1 MSDFTQVVGSDIDH
15 NWEVIQA
22 LITSAHARVQRL
34 AAMRSAESGDASGIP
49 LGLGEVVESVKME
62 VDIPVCK
69 IKHVLHNK
77 LGFVLFD
84 SEAQTKKAIM
94 EHRDVYFFSS
104 ELHEEYVPFF
114 QDFGP
119 VNIGVVYQ
127 FCKLI
132 RSKISDP
139 RLGSRVCT
147 YYAESDGPRRTN
159 ASFLL
164 GAYLVIIQGW
174 SPEDATAVFESMGAG
189 MLVGYRHAL
198 NSQSE
203 FRLSVLD
210 CLRGIKKAMESKWF
224 DMQTF
229 DLDRYLLLENPAQF
243 DLHQICPKFVAFR
256 GPDSRGRDPRFHAPE
271 RYCDLLKGLRVTAVV
286 RLNEV
291 NTYSASS
298 FTENGIKHYDL
309 QFPDC
314 SVPPRAILD
323 RFLEICDAEG
333 TVAVH
338 CLAGL
343 GRTGTLIAV
352 WMMKKHGWTA
362 RECIGWLRVVRAGSV
377 LGAQQEYLEQVDQ
390 AFRTG
395 GMVPDGSTGDDALSA
410 QAGEMFGQ
418 ELIQSILRRQISQS
432 ASGSGVTPGLKR
444 DMHED
449 TGTNHALTKIAMAV
463 ARAAAEGKLNYAS
476 TPLRRNPSLGG
487 GHVGSAS
494 PVQAQHGSLV
504 QAQPGGATDS
514 HMAQTG
520 GYWDILERMGPQYRD
535 ACISR
540 MRVCHFKAGQD
551 ILEKGTIGTTM
562 VCVSVSVSVSMSVSV
577 CVCVV
582 VCV

>member
-1 MSDFTQVVGSDIDH
+1 VSDFTQVVGSDIDH

-22 LITSAHARVQRL
+22 LITSSHARVQRL

-49 LGLGEVVESVKME
+49 LGLGEGGESVQME

-94 EHRDVYFFSS
+94 EHRDIYFFSS
-104 ELHEEYVPFF
+104 DLHEEYVPFF

-198 NSQSE
+198 NSRSE

-224 DMQTF
+224 DMESF

-256 GPDSRGRDPRFHAPE
+256 GPDSSDPRFQSPE
-271 RYCDLLKGLRVTAVV
+271 QYCELFVHMGVNAVV
-286 RLNEV
+286 RLNETDAYDSSTFV
-291 NTYSASS
+291 SKGIQVHELKLEVAKIPSAA
-298 FTENGIKHYDL
+298 EIEK
-309 QFPDC
+309 
-314 SVPPRAILD
+314 
-323 RFLEICDAEG
+323 FLEICDAEDG
-333 TVAVH
+333 VIGVH
-338 CLAGL
+338 CTGGR
-343 GRTGTLIAV
+343 GRTATMIAV
-352 WMMKKHGWTA
+352 WMMRRQGWSA
-362 RECIGWLRVVRAGSV
+362 RDAIAWLRIVRPGSI
-377 LGAQQEYLEQVDQ
+377 LGNQQEFLE
-390 AFRTG
+390 
-395 GMVPDGSTGDDALSA
+395 
-410 QAGEMFGQ
+410 
-418 ELIQSILRRQISQS
+418 SQF
-432 ASGSGVTPGLKR
+432 
-444 DMHED
+444 
-449 TGTNHALTKIAMAV
+449 
-463 ARAAAEGKLNYAS
+463 
-476 TPLRRNPSLGG
+476 
-487 GHVGSAS
+487 
-494 PVQAQHGSLV
+494 
-504 QAQPGGATDS
+504 TD
-514 HMAQTG
+514 
-520 GYWDILERMGPQYRD
+520 
-535 ACISR
+535 
-540 MRVCHFKAGQD
+540 
-551 ILEKGTIGTTM
+551 
-562 VCVSVSVSVSMSVSV
+562 
-577 CVCVV
+577 
-582 VCV
+582 

>member
-1 MSDFTQVVGSDIDH
+1 MSDFTQAVGSDIDH

-22 LITSAHARVQRL
+22 LITSSRARVERL
-34 AAMRSAESGDASGIP
+34 AAMRSVESGEASAIP
-49 LGLGEVVESVKME
+49 LGLGEAVESARE

-69 IKHVLHNK
+69 IKHVLPSK
-77 LGFVLFD
+77 LGFVLFE

-104 ELHEEYVPFF
+104 DLHEEYVPFF

-119 VNIGVVYQ
+119 VNLGVVYQ

-139 RLGSRVCT
+139 RLGSRLCT

-224 DMQTF
+224 DMETF

-271 RYCDLLKGLRVTAVV
+271 RYCDLLKGLWVTAVI
-286 RLNEV
+286 RLNET
-291 NTYSASS
+291 NTYPPSS

-352 WMMKKHGWTA
+352 WMMKKHGWSA

-377 LGAQQEYLEQVDQ
+377 LGAQQEFLEQVDQ

-395 GMVPDGSTGDDALSA
+395 GMVPEGSPGDDALSA

-418 ELIQSILRRQISQS
+418 ELIQSILRRQTSQS
-432 ASGSGVTPGLKR
+432 ASGNGGTVGLKKN
-444 DMHED
+444 MHED
-449 TGTNHALTKIAMAV
+449 TCTNHALTKIAMAV

-494 PVQAQHGSLV
+494 SWNTPVQAQHGAV
-504 QAQPGGATDS
+504 TDN
-514 HMAQTG
+514 HMAQAG
-520 GYWDILERMGPQYRD
+520 GYWDILERMGPQWRD

-562 VCVSVSVSVSMSVSV
+562 VCVSVSVSRV
-577 CVCVV
+577 CVI
-582 VCV
+582 VCVYFFSCACSY